1 MNIAIVI
8 PVFRPDGRLKMCIE
22 RLLRQSVMPDRIL
35 LNVLYENPV
44 DREIPEVYMDERIE
58 VRYTPREEYDR
69 AGSRDTILRE
79 LDSDIVIFMVQTA
92 IPQNRYLVEKLTE
105 PFKEKRTAVVYG
117 RHMTDDECSPIEC
130 CVRQFN
136 YPPKGMTKSLED
148 AGKLGIRT
156 FFNSNVCAAYRRRAY
171 LETEGFGKRM
181 IAGEDMLAARRL
193 LEKGWQAVY
202 APEAEVIYYRN
213 DDLHGLWKRNF
224 DIGVAHAEHP
234 EMLENTKPGK
244 EGVRLVR
251 VTSALLRQNHMEEYL
266 GEVLT
271 RSIVRYLAY
280 QLGRNYERLPEG
292 VVRKCSAN
300 KEYWE
305 KKSWDIFIL
314 QDMDRLYGMWKI
326 KSVARPISN

>member
-1 MNIAIVI
+1 MNIVIVI

-92 IPQNRYLVEKLTE
+92 IPQNRYLIEKLTE
-105 PFKEKRTAVVYG
+105 PFKEERTAVVYG
-117 RHMTDDECSPIEC
+117 RHMTDEECSPIEC

-181 IAGEDMLAARRL
+181 IAGEDMLAASRL

-234 EMLENTKPGK
+234 EMIENTKLGK
-244 EGVRLVR
+244 EGVRLGR

-305 KKSWDIFIL
+305 RK
-314 QDMDRLYGMWKI
+314 
-326 KSVARPISN
+326 

>member
-35 LNVLYENPV
+35 LKILYENPV
-44 DREIPEVYMDERIE
+44 DREISEIYIDERIE
-58 VRYTPREEYDR
+58 IRYAPREEYDR

-79 LDSDIVIFMVQTA
+79 LDSDGVIFMVQTA
-92 IPQNRYLVEKLTE
+92 IPQNRYLIEKLTE
-105 PFKEKRTAVVYG
+105 PFKEERTAVVYG

-234 EMLENTKPGK
+234 EMIENTKPGK

-305 KKSWDIFIL
+305 KK
-314 QDMDRLYGMWKI
+314 
-326 KSVARPISN
+326 

>member
-35 LNVLYENPV
+35 LNILYENPV
-44 DREIPEVYMDERIE
+44 DREISEIYMDERIE
-58 VRYTPREEYDR
+58 IRYTPREEYDR

-79 LDSDIVIFMVQTA
+79 LDSDVVIFMVQTA

-105 PFKEKRTAVVYG
+105 PFKEERTAVVYG

-130 CVRQFN
+130 CVRQFT
-136 YPPKGMTKSLED
+136 YPPKGMKKSLD
-148 AGKLGIRT
+148 DTGKLGIRT
-156 FFNSNVCAAYRRRAY
+156 FFNSNVCAAYRRSAY

-234 EMLENTKPGK
+234 EMIENTKPGK

-305 KKSWDIFIL
+305 KE
-314 QDMDRLYGMWKI
+314 
-326 KSVARPISN
+326 

>member
-1 MNIAIVI
+1 MNIVIVI

-58 VRYTPREEYDR
+58 VRYTPKEEYDR
-69 AGSRDTILRE
+69 AGSRDMILRE

-92 IPQNRYLVEKLTE
+92 IPQNRYLIEKLTE
-105 PFKEKRTAVVYG
+105 PFKEERTAIVYG

-136 YPPKGMTKSLED
+136 YPPKGMIKSLED

-234 EMLENTKPGK
+234 EMIENTKPGK

-305 KKSWDIFIL
+305 KK
-314 QDMDRLYGMWKI
+314 
-326 KSVARPISN
+326 

>member
-58 VRYTPREEYDR
+58 VRYMPKEEYDR
-69 AGSRDTILRE
+69 AGSRDMILRE

-105 PFKEKRTAVVYG
+105 PFKEERTAVVYG

-148 AGKLGIRT
+148 TGKLGIRT
-156 FFNSNVCAAYRRRAY
+156 FFNSNVCAAYRRSAY

-234 EMLENTKPGK
+234 EMIENTKPGK

-305 KKSWDIFIL
+305 KK
-314 QDMDRLYGMWKI
+314 
-326 KSVARPISN
+326 

>member
-1 MNIAIVI
+1 MNIEIVI
-8 PVFRPDGRLKMCIE
+8 PVFRPDGRLKMSIE

-35 LNVLYENPV
+35 LEVLYENPI
-44 DREIPEVYMDERIE
+44 DREIPEIYIDKRIE
-58 VRYTPREEYDR
+58 VRYTPKEEYDR
-69 AGSRDTILRE
+69 AGSRDAILRE

-105 PFKEKRTAVVYG
+105 PFKEERTAVVYG

-136 YPPKGMTKSLED
+136 YPPKGMIKSLED

-181 IAGEDMLAARRL
+181 ISGEDMLAARRL

-234 EMLENTKPGK
+234 EMIENTKPGK

-305 KKSWDIFIL
+305 KK
-314 QDMDRLYGMWKI
+314 
-326 KSVARPISN
+326 

>member
-1 MNIAIVI
+1 MNIEIVI
-8 PVFRPDGRLKMCIE
+8 PVFRPDGRLKMSIE

-35 LNVLYENPV
+35 LEVLYENPI
-44 DREIPEVYMDERIE
+44 DREIPEIYIDKRIE
-58 VRYTPREEYDR
+58 VRYTPKEEYDR
-69 AGSRDTILRE
+69 AGSRDAILRE
-79 LDSDIVIFMVQTA
+79 LNSDIVIFMVQTA

-105 PFKEKRTAVVYG
+105 SFKE
-117 RHMTDDECSPIEC
+117 ECSPIEC

-148 AGKLGIRT
+148 TGKLGIRT
-156 FFNSNVCAAYRRRAY
+156 FFNSNVCAAYRRSAY

-234 EMLENTKPGK
+234 EMIENTKPGK

-305 KKSWDIFIL
+305 KK
-314 QDMDRLYGMWKI
+314 
-326 KSVARPISN
+326 

>member
-58 VRYTPREEYDR
+58 VRYTPKEEYDR
-69 AGSRDTILRE
+69 AGSRDMILRE

-92 IPQNRYLVEKLTE
+92 IPQNRYLIEKLTE
-105 PFKEKRTAVVYG
+105 PFKEERTAVVYG

-181 IAGEDMLAARRL
+181 IAGEDMLVARRL

-234 EMLENTKPGK
+234 EMIENTKPGK

-305 KKSWDIFIL
+305 RK
-314 QDMDRLYGMWKI
+314 
-326 KSVARPISN
+326 

>member
-1 MNIAIVI
+1 
-8 PVFRPDGRLKMCIE
+8 
-22 RLLRQSVMPDRIL
+22 MPDRIL

-58 VRYTPREEYDR
+58 VRYMPKEEYDR
-69 AGSRDTILRE
+69 AGSRDMILRE

-92 IPQNRYLVEKLTE
+92 IPQNRYLIEKLTE
-105 PFKEKRTAVVYG
+105 PFKEERTAIVYG

-234 EMLENTKPGK
+234 EMIENTKPGK

-305 KKSWDIFIL
+305 KK
-314 QDMDRLYGMWKI
+314 
-326 KSVARPISN
+326 

>member
-35 LNVLYENPV
+35 LNILYENPV
-44 DREIPEVYMDERIE
+44 DREISEIYIDERIE
-58 VRYTPREEYDR
+58 IRYAPREEYDR
-69 AGSRDTILRE
+69 AGSRDTILWE
-79 LDSDIVIFMVQTA
+79 LDSDVVIFMVQTA

-105 PFKEKRTAVVYG
+105 PFKEERTAVVYG

-136 YPPKGMTKSLED
+136 YPPKGMIKSLED

-234 EMLENTKPGK
+234 EMIENTKPGK

-280 QLGRNYERLPEG
+280 QLGRNHERLPEG

-305 KKSWDIFIL
+305 KK
-314 QDMDRLYGMWKI
+314 
-326 KSVARPISN
+326 

>member
-8 PVFRPDGRLKMCIE
+8 PVFRPDERLKMCIE

-35 LNVLYENPV
+35 LNILYENPV
-44 DREIPEVYMDERIE
+44 DREISEIYMDDRIE
-58 VRYTPREEYDR
+58 IRYTPREEYDR

-79 LDSDIVIFMVQTA
+79 LDSDVVIFMVQTA

-105 PFKEKRTAVVYG
+105 PFKEERTAVVYG

-136 YPPKGMTKSLED
+136 YPPKGMTKYLED

-234 EMLENTKPGK
+234 EMIENTKPGK

-305 KKSWDIFIL
+305 KK
-314 QDMDRLYGMWKI
+314 
-326 KSVARPISN
+326 

>member
-1 MNIAIVI
+1 
-8 PVFRPDGRLKMCIE
+8 
-22 RLLRQSVMPDRIL
+22 MPDRIL
-35 LNVLYENPV
+35 LNVLYENSV
-44 DREIPEVYMDERIE
+44 DREIPEVYMDKRIE
-58 VRYTPREEYDR
+58 VRYTPKEEYDR

-79 LDSDIVIFMVQTA
+79 LDSDVVIFMVQTA
-92 IPQNRYLVEKLTE
+92 IPQNRYLIEKLTE
-105 PFKEKRTAVVYG
+105 PFKEERTAIVYG

-234 EMLENTKPGK
+234 EMIENTKPGK

-251 VTSALLRQNHMEEYL
+251 VASALLRQNHMEEYL

-271 RSIVRYLAY
+271 RGIVRYLAY
-280 QLGRNYERLPEG
+280 QFGRNYERLPEG

-305 KKSWDIFIL
+305 KK
-314 QDMDRLYGMWKI
+314 
-326 KSVARPISN
+326 

>member
-1 MNIAIVI
+1 MNIVIVI

-105 PFKEKRTAVVYG
+105 PFKEERTAVVYG

-181 IAGEDMLAARRL
+181 IAGEDMLVARRL

-202 APEAEVIYYRN
+202 APEAEILYYRN
-213 DDLHGLWKRNF
+213 DNLRELWKRSF

-234 EMLENTKPGK
+234 EMIENTKPGK
-244 EGVRLVR
+244 EGMRLVR
-251 VTSALLRQNHMEEYL
+251 VTSALLKQNHMEEYL
-266 GEVLT
+266 GEVAA
-271 RSIVRYLAY
+271 RSAVRYLAY
-280 QLGRNYERLPEG
+280 HFGKHYAHLPEHF
-292 VVRKCSAN
+292 VRKCSAN
-300 KEYWE
+300 KAYWE
-305 KKSWDIFIL
+305 KE
-314 QDMDRLYGMWKI
+314 
-326 KSVARPISN
+326 

>member
-35 LNVLYENPV
+35 LTILYENPV
-44 DREIPEVYMDERIE
+44 DREISEIYIDERIE
-58 VRYTPREEYDR
+58 IRYAPREEYDR

-79 LDSDIVIFMVQTA
+79 LDSDVVIFMVQTA

-105 PFKEKRTAVVYG
+105 PFKEERTAVVYG

-136 YPPKGMTKSLED
+136 YPPKGMIKSLED

-234 EMLENTKPGK
+234 EMIENTKPGK

-305 KKSWDIFIL
+305 KK
-314 QDMDRLYGMWKI
+314 
-326 KSVARPISN
+326 

>member
-1 MNIAIVI
+1 MNIVIVI

-58 VRYTPREEYDR
+58 VRYTPKEEYDR
-69 AGSRDTILRE
+69 AGSRDMILRE

-92 IPQNRYLVEKLTE
+92 IPQNRYLIEKLTE
-105 PFKEKRTAVVYG
+105 PFKEERTAIVYG

-181 IAGEDMLAARRL
+181 IAGEDMLVARRL

-234 EMLENTKPGK
+234 EMIENTKPGK

-305 KKSWDIFIL
+305 KK
-314 QDMDRLYGMWKI
+314 
-326 KSVARPISN
+326 

>member
-148 AGKLGIRT
+148 AGKLGIRA

-280 QLGRNYERLPEG
+280 QHGRNYERLPEG

-305 KKSWDIFIL
+305 KK
-314 QDMDRLYGMWKI
+314 
-326 KSVARPISN
+326 

>member
-1 MNIAIVI
+1 MNIVIVI

-92 IPQNRYLVEKLTE
+92 IPQNRYLIEKLTE
-105 PFKEKRTAVVYG
+105 LFKEERTAVVYG

-234 EMLENTKPGK
+234 EMIENTKPGK

-305 KKSWDIFIL
+305 RK
-314 QDMDRLYGMWKI
+314 
-326 KSVARPISN
+326 

>member
-1 MNIAIVI
+1 MNIVIVI

-22 RLLRQSVMPDRIL
+22 RLLRQSAMPDRIL

-105 PFKEKRTAVVYG
+105 PFKEERTAVVYG

-305 KKSWDIFIL
+305 KK
-314 QDMDRLYGMWKI
+314 
-326 KSVARPISN
+326 

>member
-1 MNIAIVI
+1 
-8 PVFRPDGRLKMCIE
+8 
-22 RLLRQSVMPDRIL
+22 MPDRIL

-79 LDSDIVIFMVQTA
+79 LYSDIVIFMVQTA

-305 KKSWDIFIL
+305 KK
-314 QDMDRLYGMWKI
+314 
-326 KSVARPISN
+326 

>member
-35 LNVLYENPV
+35 LNILYENPV
-44 DREIPEVYMDERIE
+44 DREISEIYIDERIE
-58 VRYTPREEYDR
+58 IRYAPREEYDR

-79 LDSDIVIFMVQTA
+79 LDSDVVIFMVQTA

-105 PFKEKRTAVVYG
+105 PFKEERTAVVYG

-136 YPPKGMTKSLED
+136 YPPKGMIKSLED

-234 EMLENTKPGK
+234 EMIENTKPGK

-305 KKSWDIFIL
+305 RK
-314 QDMDRLYGMWKI
+314 
-326 KSVARPISN
+326 

>member
-1 MNIAIVI
+1 MNIEIVI
-8 PVFRPDGRLKMCIE
+8 PVFRPDGRLKMSIE

-35 LNVLYENPV
+35 LEVLYENPI
-44 DREIPEVYMDERIE
+44 DREIPEIYMDKRIE
-58 VRYTPREEYDR
+58 VRYTPKEEYDR
-69 AGSRDTILRE
+69 AGSRDAIIRE
-79 LDSDIVIFMVQTA
+79 LDSDIVIFMVQMA

-105 PFKEKRTAVVYG
+105 PFKEERTAVVYG

-136 YPPKGMTKSLED
+136 YPPKGMKKSLED
-148 AGKLGIRT
+148 TRKLGIRT
-156 FFNSNVCAAYRRRAY
+156 FFNSNVCAAYRRSAY

-193 LEKGWQAVY
+193 LKKGWQAVY

-234 EMLENTKPGK
+234 EMIENTKPGK

-280 QLGRNYERLPEG
+280 QLGRNYERLPER

-305 KKSWDIFIL
+305 RK
-314 QDMDRLYGMWKI
+314 
-326 KSVARPISN
+326 

>member
-58 VRYTPREEYDR
+58 VRYDR

-193 LEKGWQAVY
+193 LEKGWQTVY

-234 EMLENTKPGK
+234 EMIENTKPGK

-280 QLGRNYERLPEG
+280 QFGRNYERLPEG

-305 KKSWDIFIL
+305 KK
-314 QDMDRLYGMWKI
+314 
-326 KSVARPISN
+326 

>member
-1 MNIAIVI
+1 MS
-8 PVFRPDGRLKMCIE
+8 IE

-35 LNVLYENPV
+35 LEVLYENPI
-44 DREIPEVYMDERIE
+44 DKEIPEVYMDERIE
-58 VRYTPREEYDR
+58 IRYTPREKYDR
-69 AGSRDTILRE
+69 AGSRDEIVRE
-79 LDSDIVIFMVQTA
+79 RDADFVIFMEQTA
-92 IPQNRYLVEKLTE
+92 IPQNRYLIEKLTE
-105 PFKEKRTAVVYG
+105 PFAEEKTAVVYG
-117 RHMTDDECSPIEC
+117 RHVTDDDCSPIEC

-156 FFNSNVCAAYRRRAY
+156 FFNSNVCAAYRRSAY
-171 LETEGFGKRM
+171 LETDGFGKRM

-202 APEAEVIYYRN
+202 APEAEVVYYRN
-213 DDLHGLWKRNF
+213 DDLRGLWKRNF

-234 EMLENTKPGK
+234 EMIENTKPGK
-244 EGVRLVR
+244 EGIRLVR

-271 RSIVRYLAY
+271 RSVVRYLAY
-280 QLGRNYERLPEG
+280 QLGRNYERLPERI
-292 VVRKCSAN
+292 VRKCSAN

-305 KKSWDIFIL
+305 KK
-314 QDMDRLYGMWKI
+314 
-326 KSVARPISN
+326 

>member
-1 MNIAIVI
+1 
-8 PVFRPDGRLKMCIE
+8 MCIE

-58 VRYTPREEYDR
+58 VRYMPKEEYDR
-69 AGSRDTILRE
+69 AGSRDMILRE

-105 PFKEKRTAVVYG
+105 PFKEERTAVVYG

-234 EMLENTKPGK
+234 EMIENTKPGK

-305 KKSWDIFIL
+305 KK
-314 QDMDRLYGMWKI
+314 
-326 KSVARPISN
+326 

>member
-1 MNIAIVI
+1 MNIVIVI
-8 PVFRPDGRLKMCIE
+8 PVLRPDGRLKMCIE

-105 PFKEKRTAVVYG
+105 PFKEERTAVVYG

-305 KKSWDIFIL
+305 KK
-314 QDMDRLYGMWKI
+314 
-326 KSVARPISN
+326 

>member
-1 MNIAIVI
+1 MNIVIVI

-58 VRYTPREEYDR
+58 VRYTPKGEYDR

-79 LDSDIVIFMVQTA
+79 LDLDIVIFMVQTA
-92 IPQNRYLVEKLTE
+92 IPQNRYLIEKLTE
-105 PFKEKRTAVVYG
+105 PFKEERTAVVYG

-234 EMLENTKPGK
+234 EMIENTKPGK

-305 KKSWDIFIL
+305 RK
-314 QDMDRLYGMWKI
+314 
-326 KSVARPISN
+326 

>member
-156 FFNSNVCAAYRRRAY
+156 FFNSNAYRRRAY

-305 KKSWDIFIL
+305 KK
-314 QDMDRLYGMWKI
+314 
-326 KSVARPISN
+326 

>member
-117 RHMTDDECSPIEC
+117 RHMTDDECSSIEC

-305 KKSWDIFIL
+305 KK
-314 QDMDRLYGMWKI
+314 
-326 KSVARPISN
+326 

>member
-58 VRYTPREEYDR
+58 VRYMPKEEYDR
-69 AGSRDTILRE
+69 AGSRDMILRE

-92 IPQNRYLVEKLTE
+92 IPQNRYLIEKLTE
-105 PFKEKRTAVVYG
+105 PFKEERTAIVYG

-234 EMLENTKPGK
+234 EMIENTKPGK

-280 QLGRNYERLPEG
+280 QFGRNYERLPEG

-305 KKSWDIFIL
+305 KK
-314 QDMDRLYGMWKI
+314 
-326 KSVARPISN
+326 